1 MFICWFEVIP
11 ASESGGEHE
20 YGGFWGMEV
29 GDEGVDGLEFEAW
42 INENIVFAF
51 GFASFGP
58 IFESASDGGADSND
72 AVAGSFGCFDGF

>member
-1 MFICWFEVIP
+1 MFVSRLEMIP
-11 ASESGGEHE
+11 ASKSSGEHKN
-20 YGGFWGMEV
+20 GGFWGMEV

-58 IFESASDGGADSND
+58 IF
-72 AVAGSFGCFDGF
+72 